1 MAKLHSWR
9 VAFVMAAALAT
20 GSACAARAPHIADLK
35 TDPGRYVDHRVTVK
49 GTVTSAWR
57 VPLVEF
63 GVYKVRDSS
72 GDVTVISRARSTP
85 ATGSQVRV
93 TGIVRDVANIGQP
106 IGLHIQ
112 ERDVDV
118 LR

>member
-1 MAKLHSWR
+1 MAKFLVSR
-9 VAFVMAAALAT
+9 IALLLTLA
-20 GSACAARAPHIADLK
+20 GSAAGCALRAPHIADIRH
-35 TDPGRYVDHRVTVK
+35 DPGRYVDQRVTVQ

-57 VPLVEF
+57 VPLVDF
-63 GVYKVRDSS
+63 GVYKVRDES
-72 GDVTVISRARSTP
+72 GDVTVVSRAHHTP
-85 ATGSQVRV
+85 VTGARVRV
-93 TGIVRDVANIGQP
+93 TGIVRDVATVGQA